1 MCSVAAKREKVHQL
15 INIGGAFVDVH
26 HAMHIEGT
34 YISNTGRATGRD
46 GMRRRRRRELEW

>member
-1 MCSVAAKREKVHQL
+1 MCSLAAKREKVHQL

-46 GMRRRRRRELEW
+46 GMRRRRRELEW